1 MKNTGFAIPGIGP
14 AAITLTDDMKL
25 CNGDVL
31 LDNAVADIINSKE
44 EFTPPNVDLLLQAV
58 ADTPWNG

>member
-1 MKNTGFAIPGIGP
+1 MNGTDSAIPGIGRT
-14 AAITLTDDMKL
+14 AVTLTDDMKL

-31 LDNAVADIINSKE
+31 LDDAVADIINTEE
-44 EFTPPNVDLLLQAV
+44 EFTMPNVDLLLQAV